1 MTDALAQVQ
10 VTLAVT
16 TQEPDRENLLSL
28 QSDIQELITLTKESL
43 HDVETSSEDLDDD
56 DDADDDDVDN
66 DDDDDDIDDP
76 LAKEYAL
83 FKAELEKT
91 SNDSESNEQDKQDD
105 RSPPSTRFI
114 LALNSMLSCHLFFS
128 GNDLMKE
135 AKHFHRW

>member
-83 FKAELEKT
+83 FKNWRKLQMTLRVMSRINKMTEAHLPR
-91 SNDSESNEQDKQDD
+91 DSFS
-105 RSPPSTRFI
+105 RSIP
-114 LALNSMLSCHLFFS
+114 C
-128 GNDLMKE
+128 
-135 AKHFHRW
+135 